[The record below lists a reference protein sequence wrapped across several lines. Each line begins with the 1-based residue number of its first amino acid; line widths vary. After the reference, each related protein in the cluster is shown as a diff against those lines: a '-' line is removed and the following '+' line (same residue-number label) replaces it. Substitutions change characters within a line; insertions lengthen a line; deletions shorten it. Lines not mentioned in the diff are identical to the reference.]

1 VASKKLRKRKD
12 DRMNRFKLL
21 CCALCLS
28 ASGAAAADALTTLN
42 DAEGF
47 KKAQK
52 DVAAMPRAEL
62 DALLDTVATCS
73 SVSIGQRMQ
82 QFECER
88 GLNVYWARYS
98 RGRALDNYL
107 SAVGGLFTAFDNN
120 ALNPTQEMT
129 QGYRRASN
137 DLVTLMHTINERYR
151 QLEK

>member
-1 VASKKLRKRKD
+1 M
-12 DRMNRFKLL
+12 DRIKLL
-21 CCALCLS
+21 CGALCL
-28 ASGAAAADALTTLN
+28 ALSGAAAADALTTLN

-52 DVAAMPRAEL
+52 DVATMPRAEL
-62 DALLDTVATCS
+62 DALLDAVASCS
-73 SVSIGQRMQ
+73 AVSIGQRLQ

-88 GLNVYWARYS
+88 GLNIYWARYS

-107 SAVGGLFTAFDNN
+107 TALGGLFTAFDNN
-120 ALNPTQEMT
+120 ALNPSQEMT

-137 DLVTLMHTINERYR
+137 DLVTLMHSINERYR

>member
-1 VASKKLRKRKD
+1 MKRLK
-12 DRMNRFKLL
+12 ML
-21 CCALCLS
+21 CGVVCLAL
-28 ASGAAAADALTTLN
+28 SGSAAADALATLN
-42 DAEGF
+42 DAENF

-52 DVAAMPRAEL
+52 DVAAMSRAEL
-62 DALLDTVATCS
+62 DPLLEAVATCS

-98 RGRALDNYL
+98 RGRAIDNYL
-107 SAVGGLFTAFDNN
+107 SALGGLFTAFDNN
-120 ALNPTQEMT
+120 ALNPSSEMT
-129 QGYRRASN
+129 QGYRKASG

>member
-1 VASKKLRKRKD
+1 
-12 DRMNRFKLL
+12 MNRMKILL
-21 CCALCLS
+21 GALCLGLS
-28 ASGAAAADALTTLN
+28 SAAAADALATLN

-62 DALLDTVATCS
+62 DQLLDAVATCS

-88 GLNVYWARYS
+88 GLNVYWAHYN

-107 SAVGGLFTAFDNN
+107 AALGGLFTAFDNN
-120 ALNPTQEMT
+120 AINPSQEMT
-129 QGYRRASN
+129 MGYKRAST